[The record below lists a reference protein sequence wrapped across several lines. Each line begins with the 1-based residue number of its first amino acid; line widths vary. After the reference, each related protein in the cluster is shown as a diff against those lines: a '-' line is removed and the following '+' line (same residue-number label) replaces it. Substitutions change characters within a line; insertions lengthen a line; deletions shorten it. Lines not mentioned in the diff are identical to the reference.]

1 MHLRHSHWRMNLLN
15 KTLKLQLKTLFHCM
29 DEEREA
35 AINDLIN
42 SYDNFNDVYE
52 NWEWFKQQA
61 FNLINKKSIIKM
73 YYLKLGS
80 TFLLYT
86 IISKGDLKIWT
97 KTKKLK

>member
-1 MHLRHSHWRMNLLN
+1 MSKTNILNKVENKDANRFFILAKALQICFISYGVNEN

-61 FNLINKKSIIKM
+61 FNLINKK
-73 YYLKLGS
+73 L
-80 TFLLYT
+80 
-86 IISKGDLKIWT
+86 W
-97 KTKKLK
+97 

>member
-1 MHLRHSHWRMNLLN
+1 MSKTNILNKVENKYANRFFILAKALQIIFISYGVSEN

-42 SYDNFNDVYE
+42 SYDSFNNVYD

-61 FNLINKKSIIKM
+61 FNLINKK
-73 YYLKLGS
+73 L
-80 TFLLYT
+80 
-86 IISKGDLKIWT
+86 W
-97 KTKKLK
+97 

>member
-1 MHLRHSHWRMNLLN
+1 MSKTNILNKVENQEANRFFILAKALQIIFISYGVDNN
-15 KTLKLQLKTLFHCM
+15 KTLKLQLKTLFHCL

-61 FNLINKKSIIKM
+61 FNLINKK
-73 YYLKLGS
+73 L
-80 TFLLYT
+80 
-86 IISKGDLKIWT
+86 W
-97 KTKKLK
+97 

>member
-1 MHLRHSHWRMNLLN
+1 MSKTNILNKVENKDANRFFILTKALQIIFISYGVDNN

-61 FNLINKKSIIKM
+61 FNLINKK
-73 YYLKLGS
+73 L
-80 TFLLYT
+80 
-86 IISKGDLKIWT
+86 W
-97 KTKKLK
+97 

>member
-1 MHLRHSHWRMNLLN
+1 MNKSNQIYKLAKTLQIIFISYGVDNN

-42 SYDNFNDVYE
+42 SYDNMNDVYE

-61 FNLINKKSIIKM
+61 FNLINKK
-73 YYLKLGS
+73 L
-80 TFLLYT
+80 
-86 IISKGDLKIWT
+86 W
-97 KTKKLK
+97 

>member
-1 MHLRHSHWRMNLLN
+1 MSKTNILNKVENKDANRFFILAKALQIIFISYGVDNN

-61 FNLINKKSIIKM
+61 FNLINKK
-73 YYLKLGS
+73 L
-80 TFLLYT
+80 
-86 IISKGDLKIWT
+86 W
-97 KTKKLK
+97 

>member
-1 MHLRHSHWRMNLLN
+1 MNKTNILN
-15 KTLKLQLKTLFHCM
+15 KVENKDANRFFILVKALQIIFISYGVDNNKIVKLQLKTLFHCL

-61 FNLINKKSIIKM
+61 FNLINKK
-73 YYLKLGS
+73 L
-80 TFLLYT
+80 
-86 IISKGDLKIWT
+86 W
-97 KTKKLK
+97 

>member
-1 MHLRHSHWRMNLLN
+1 MNKSNQIYKLAKKLQIVFISYGVNEN
-15 KTLKLQLKTLFHCM
+15 KILKLQLKTLFHCM

-61 FNLINKKSIIKM
+61 FNLMNKK
-73 YYLKLGS
+73 L
-80 TFLLYT
+80 
-86 IISKGDLKIWT
+86 W
-97 KTKKLK
+97 